1 MSINNIEQN
10 VNGSNNFYS
19 SEKADVSF
27 FEQRTPQETINASKT
42 GNIPGKFEYALRPD
56 YFIPLEGCRNQI
68 MQTYNFLNQGW
79 YRTWYLIYQGL
90 QQVRFLRWVSR

>member
-68 MQTYNFLNQGW
+68 MQTYNFLNQ
-79 YRTWYLIYQGL
+79 TKLTLEKLLLNIYINPSINISL
-90 QQVRFLRWVSR
+90 E